1 MAKKKDEKDVLVV
14 RDEKTGEISVVAGL
28 NADGSPKRIPAK
40 AENSQS
46 FLQFDR
52 HGDVLDNFFKNFFR
66 QCKEP
71 SRFGF
76 YRVAADQA
84 DKLLEVIK
92 DLLKDPDGNKE
103 MLAPHK
109 VDTSGYEKKVQEE
122 QSAEKQEQP
131 EQKQDDEPKKQEEME
146 QKNEQNQE
154 NPQQAQ
160 SNRGYQPIDESKIN
174 WKELEEKWGVK
185 RDDLEKSG
193 DLNRML
199 NYGKSDL
206 VRVSPNFGGEA
217 FELDAR
223 LSFKKDGEGNVS
235 LVPHFIRKEQKLDEY
250 KEHKFSDDDRKNL
263 RETGN
268 LGRVVDLV
276 DRETGEIIPSFV
288 SIDRK
293 TNEITDVPANKV
305 RIPER
310 IGKTEITKQE
320 QDMLRAGLPVRDKLI
335 ERNDGRKFVTTL
347 QVNVEQRGVEF
358 VPGTGRS
365 PRTVQ
370 TQETKGDTS
379 KSQAQ
384 GGENATQTK
393 KEQRRNT
400 WTNEDGSIRP
410 ISKWSDVNFTEQQ
423 KADYVAG
430 KAVKLE
436 NVTDK
441 QGFHATMYIKFNPEK
456 GRPYRYETNPDIG
469 QQVAPSNES
478 RTQVAVNN
486 EGKTNEATKNLKE
499 PLQKG
504 QTTPKDA
511 RQQQQQDK
519 PQKKTGK
526 GMKV

>member
-40 AENSQS
+40 AENAQS

-103 MLAPHK
+103 MLGPHK

-154 NPQQAQ
+154 SPQQTQ
-160 SNRGYQPIDESKIN
+160 GNRGYQPIDESKIN
-174 WKELEEKWGVK
+174 WQELEEKWGVK
-185 RDDLEKSG
+185 RADLEKSG

-223 LSFKKDGEGNVS
+223 LSFKRDGEGNVS
-235 LVPHFIRKEQKLDEY
+235 LVPHFIRKEQKLDDY

-293 TNEITDVPANKV
+293 TNEITDVSASKV

-335 ERNDGRKFVTTL
+335 ERKDGRKFVTTL

-358 VPGTGRS
+358 VPGTGKS
-365 PRTVQ
+365 PRTAQ

-384 GGENATQTK
+384 GGENAAQTK

-410 ISKWSDVNFTEQQ
+410 ISKWSGVNFTEQQ

-456 GRPYRYETNPDIG
+456 GRPYRYDTNPDVG

-504 QTTPKDA
+504 QTAPKTA

-519 PQKKTGK
+519 PKKTGK
-526 GMKV
+526 GMKM

>member
-1 MAKKKDEKDVLVV
+1 MAKKTTEKDVLIV

-28 NADGSPKRIPAK
+28 DADGSPKRTPAK
-40 AENSQS
+40 AENAQS

-84 DKLLEVIK
+84 DKLLEVMK
-92 DLLKDPDGNKE
+92 DLLKDPEANKE
-103 MLAPHK
+103 LLAPHK
-109 VDTSGYEKKVQEE
+109 VDTSGYEKQVKEE
-122 QSAEKQEQP
+122 QTTKKTEQT
-131 EQKQDDEPKKQEEME
+131 EQKQEEME
-146 QKNEQNQE
+146 KKQEQNQE
-154 NPQQAQ
+154 SSQQAQ
-160 SNRGYQPIDESKIN
+160 GRRGYQPIDESKIN
-174 WKELEEKWGVK
+174 WQELEEKWGVK

-193 DLNRML
+193 DLTKML

-206 VRVSPNFGGEA
+206 VKVSPKFGGEA

-223 LSFKKDGEGNVS
+223 LSFKKDGEGNIS

-250 KEHKFSDDDRKNL
+250 KGHKFTDDERKSL

-276 DRETGEIIPSFV
+276 DKETGEITPSFI

-293 TNEITDVPANKV
+293 TNEITDIAASRV

-320 QDMLRAGLPVRDKLI
+320 QDMLRAGLPVRDKLV
-335 ERNDGRKFVTTL
+335 ERKDGRKFVTTL
-347 QVNVEQRGVEF
+347 QVNVDQRGVEF

-365 PRTVQ
+365 PRTAQ
-370 TQETKGDTS
+370 KQEAKSDTS
-379 KSQAQ
+379 QNQTHS
-384 GGENATQTK
+384 GENAANTTK
-393 KEQRRNT
+393 ERRNT

-410 ISKWSDVNFTEQQ
+410 ISKWSGVNFTEQQ

-430 KAVKLE
+430 KTIKLE

-441 QGFHATMYIKFNPEK
+441 QGFHATMYLKFNPEK
-456 GRPYRYETNPDIG
+456 GRPYRYDTNPDNA

-486 EGKTNEATKNLKE
+486 EGKTNEATKELKE

-504 QTTPKDA
+504 QTAPKNEN
-511 RQQQQQDK
+511 QQRQQDK
-519 PQKKTGK
+519 PKKNNK
-526 GMKV
+526 GMKM

>member
-1 MAKKKDEKDVLVV
+1 MAKKTTEKDVLIV

-28 NADGSPKRIPAK
+28 NADGSPKRTPAK
-40 AENSQS
+40 AENAQS

-92 DLLKDPDGNKE
+92 DLLKDPEGNKE

-131 EQKQDDEPKKQEEME
+131 GQKQDDEPKKQEEME

-193 DLNRML
+193 NLDRML

-335 ERNDGRKFVTTL
+335 ERKDGRKFVTTL

-365 PRTVQ
+365 PRAAQ
-370 TQETKGDTS
+370 AQEAKNNPAQG
-379 KSQAQ
+379 QAQ
-384 GGENATQTK
+384 GTENTANTN

-400 WTNEDGSIRP
+400 WTNADGSIR
-410 ISKWSDVNFTEQQ
+410 QQ
-423 KADYVAG
+423 MERRGLHRAA
-430 KAVKLE
+430 
-436 NVTDK
+436 
-441 QGFHATMYIKFNPEK
+441 
-456 GRPYRYETNPDIG
+456 
-469 QQVAPSNES
+469 ES
-478 RTQVAVNN
+478 RLRGWQSRETGERDRQAGLPRHDVHQVQPGEGTPVPLRHQPRQRAEDRAFQREPHAGGGEQRGQDQRGYQEPEGAVA
-486 EGKTNEATKNLKE
+486 EGTDRPEGHRTATAAGEAAKE
-499 PLQKG
+499 KQ
-504 QTTPKDA
+504 
-511 RQQQQQDK
+511 
-519 PQKKTGK
+519 
-526 GMKV
+526 

>member
-1 MAKKKDEKDVLVV
+1 MAKKTTEKDVLIV

-28 NADGSPKRIPAK
+28 NADGSPKRTPAK
-40 AENSQS
+40 AENAQS

-154 NPQQAQ
+154 SPQQAQ
-160 SNRGYQPIDESKIN
+160 GNRGYQPIDESRIN
-174 WKELEEKWGVK
+174 WQELEEKWGVK

-335 ERNDGRKFVTTL
+335 ERKDGRKFVTTL

-358 VPGTGRS
+358 VPGTGKS
-365 PRTVQ
+365 PRTAQ

-384 GGENATQTK
+384 GGENAAQTK

-410 ISKWSDVNFTEQQ
+410 ISKWSGVSFTDQQ

-456 GRPYRYETNPDIG
+456 GRPYRYDTNPDNA

-486 EGKTNEATKNLKE
+486 DGKTNEATKNLRE

-504 QTTPKDA
+504 QTNPKDA
-511 RQQQQQDK
+511 RQQQQQEK

-526 GMKV
+526 GMKM

>member
-1 MAKKKDEKDVLVV
+1 MAKKTTEKDVLIV

-28 NADGSPKRIPAK
+28 NADGSPKRTPAK
-40 AENSQS
+40 AENAQS

-76 YRVAADQA
+76 YRFAADQA

-92 DLLKDPDGNKE
+92 DLLKDPEGNKE

-131 EQKQDDEPKKQEEME
+131 GQKQDDEPKKQEEME

-193 DLNRML
+193 NLDRML

-335 ERNDGRKFVTTL
+335 ERKDGRKFVTTL

-358 VPGTGRS
+358 VPGTGKS
-365 PRTVQ
+365 PRTAQ

-384 GGENATQTK
+384 GGENAAQTK

-410 ISKWSDVNFTEQQ
+410 ISKWSGVNFTDKQ

-456 GRPYRYETNPDIG
+456 GRPYRYETNPDNA

-504 QTTPKDA
+504 QTAPKDD
-511 RQQQQQDK
+511 RQQQQQEK
-519 PQKKTGK
+519 PKKKNNK
-526 GMKV
+526 GMKM

>member
-1 MAKKKDEKDVLVV
+1 MAKKKDEKDVLIV

-122 QSAEKQEQP
+122 QAAEKP
-131 EQKQDDEPKKQEEME
+131 EQKQEEPKKQEEME

-154 NPQQAQ
+154 SPQQTQ
-160 SNRGYQPIDESKIN
+160 GNRGYQPIDESKIN
-174 WKELEEKWGVK
+174 WQELEEKWGVR

-193 DLNRML
+193 DLTKML

-223 LSFKKDGEGNVS
+223 LSFKKDSEGNVS

-250 KEHKFSDDDRKNL
+250 KEHKFSDEDRKNL

-268 LGRVVDLV
+268 LGRVVDIV
-276 DRETGEIIPSFV
+276 DRETGEIIPSFI

-293 TNEITDVPANKV
+293 TNEITDIPANKV

-335 ERNDGRKFVTTL
+335 ERKDGRKFVTTL

-365 PRTVQ
+365 PRAA
-370 TQETKGDTS
+370 
-379 KSQAQ
+379 QAQ
-384 GGENATQTK
+384 EAKNNPIQGQAQDAENAAAIQNG
-393 KEQRRNT
+393 QRRNS
-400 WTNEDGSIRP
+400 WTNADGSIRP
-410 ISKWSDVNFTEQQ
+410 ISKWSGVDFTEQQ

-441 QGFHATMYIKFNPEK
+441 QGFHATMYIRFNPEK
-456 GRPYRYETNPDIG
+456 GRPYRYDTNPDNA
-469 QQVAPSNES
+469 QKVAPSNES
-478 RTQVAVNN
+478 RTQVAVNS

-499 PLQKG
+499 PLRKG
-504 QTTPKDA
+504 QTAPKDTA
-511 RQQQQQDK
+511 QQQQQEK
-519 PQKKTGK
+519 PQKRNNK
-526 GMKV
+526 GMKM